1 MASKVND
8 DIPLDEKPVEES
20 PTGRYIRFSERL
32 GKGAF
37 KTVYRGIDTYEM
49 REVAWNT
56 VNISNIPKKEKKR
69 IVDEVN
75 LLNTLS
81 HKHLI
86 QFYGSWYNK
95 VAFVYLYIYVVCL
108 LVLTLISIL

>member
-1 MASKVND
+1 M
-8 DIPLDEKPVEES
+8 DILKDEISQDEKPVEES
-20 PTGRYIRFSERL
+20 PTGRYIRFNERL

-37 KTVYRGIDTYEM
+37 KTVYRGIDTIEM

-56 VNISNIPKKEKKR
+56 INISNIPKKEKKR

-81 HKHLI
+81 HKNLI

-95 VAFVYLYIYVVCL
+95 VFK
-108 LVLTLISIL
+108 